1 MGTTII
7 SFSRFILS
15 VSLFFFLVVGSARTV
30 VRGEED
36 DGSKEELRI
45 YKAAFEFLRECGK
58 KEFSLCLKERALRYI
73 DTLPNELDV
82 GVGVKIKSNGRVS
95 KRMQRE
101 ALPDEPKARESA
113 VENILWDRISDY
125 LSTHVIELKMPSNTV
140 HDMKKSVEEGRGKGG
155 GGGGKKGGGGG
166 EKMKGMMM
174 MMMMKAAILGALALK
189 AIGLLAFKA
198 LLVAK
203 VALTISSIIA
213 LKKLLEHKHHSST
226 YEIVATHPHHEEV
239 GHYDRAFTQDQ
250 LAYKGYE
257 GAARNR
263 F

>member
-45 YKAAFEFLRECGK
+45 YKAAFEFLHECGK

-140 HDMKKSVEEGRGKGG
+140 HDMKKSVEEG
-155 GGGGKKGGGGG
+155 KK
-166 EKMKGMMM
+166 
-174 MMMMKAAILGALALK
+174 L
-189 AIGLLAFKA
+189 
-198 LLVAK
+198 
-203 VALTISSIIA
+203 SIF
-213 LKKLLEHKHHSST
+213 LKKFIPCLGNTGLAHTEKAKKVEFWPYKEQTHKKASIVAFHGPSTLEHLK
-226 YEIVATHPHHEEV
+226 
-239 GHYDRAFTQDQ
+239 
-250 LAYKGYE
+250 
-257 GAARNR
+257 
-263 F
+263 